1 VREPETPRPY
11 RVTGYPVVPALFIL
25 AALVLLVFSF
35 MDQPRN
41 SIAGAIVILCGVPLH
56 LWFQPRGAQYLRFE
70 RGEETKAR
78 PELSGG

>member
-1 VREPETPRPY
+1 MFVFRIREPDAPRPY

-41 SIAGAIVILCGVPLH
+41 SILGALVILCGIPVH
-56 LWFQPRGAQYLRFE
+56 LLAQHRAPI
-70 RGEETKAR
+70 R
-78 PELSGG
+78 